1 MVEEEEKEPQN
12 FLLLE
17 EISKRGRMG
26 LGGLGKL
33 NKGLE
38 EIDDV
43 GKSEDEAFRLMGKKP
58 KQEMDEGEATEKRG
72 S

>member
-12 FLLLE
+12 LMLLE

-38 EIDDV
+38 EMDEV
-43 GKSEDEAFRLMGKKP
+43 GKSEDAAFGLMGRKP
-58 KQEMDEGEATEKRG
+58 RQEMDEREATKKRG